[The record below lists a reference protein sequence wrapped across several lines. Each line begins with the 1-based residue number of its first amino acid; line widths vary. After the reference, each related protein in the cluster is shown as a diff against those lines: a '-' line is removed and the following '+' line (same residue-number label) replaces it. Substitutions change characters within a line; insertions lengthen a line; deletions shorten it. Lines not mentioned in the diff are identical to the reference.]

1 MQPQGITG
9 TLAHRSA
16 RHPWITLIAW
26 VATLI
31 LALVIATGWLGDAL
45 TQEAETTAGLESIE
59 AEELIEERIN
69 GGVETPAEEYVIV
82 TSDSLTV
89 DQPEFRAY
97 VESLAAEIGAL
108 DDVASVASYYQTG
121 APSMASRDG
130 HGSMLLVTLAGD
142 PDEAVDNSKD
152 FLALIENEATAT
164 AGFEVRTVGGASL
177 NSAFSHAAEE
187 TLQRGEMIGIGIA
200 ILVLIVVFGAL
211 VAAGLPLI
219 LAVVSILTTLGVTAI
234 VGQLTDL
241 SFFITNMIF
250 MIGLAVGI
258 DYVLFIVAR
267 FREEREAGH
276 DKVDAITRAGETSSK
291 AILFSGLTVVT
302 ALMGLLIVPDSLF
315 FSLGM
320 GAILVVLVSLAMT
333 MTLLPAV
340 LSLLGDRVNKGRLPL
355 IGYGRRS
362 GNRDS
367 SAWSKIARTVM
378 RRPVISAA
386 ASAGLLLALA
396 SITLTIDL
404 GSSGV
409 STLPADEPSVEAY
422 TYFKS
427 SFEGGDI
434 EPAKIVIDA
443 DDVTADEI
451 QAGVDGLLAD
461 LERDGTFGPATIET
475 APNNDLLVID
485 APIIVD
491 AQSTEAMDALSRLR
505 NEYIPAHFES
515 DSVRVGGSTA
525 LTKDF
530 TGLMVD
536 YMPLVF
542 GGVLGI
548 SFLLLLLAFR
558 SLVIPAKA
566 IVLNLLSV
574 LASYGL
580 MTLVFQHGVG
590 ADLLGF
596 KQVDRIDNWIP
607 LMLFAILFG
616 LSMDY
621 HIFLLSR
628 IKEHYD
634 QTGDNQ
640 DSVAHGLRSTASII
654 TGAAL
659 IMVGV
664 FGGFALGDLA
674 NFQQMGFGLAV
685 AVVLDA
691 TIVRTVL
698 VPSSMVLLGKRNW
711 YFPNWLEWLPRI
723 SVEGKPETHAPAAVP
738 ATSIGD

>member
-1 MQPQGITG
+1 MHPQGITG

-26 VATLI
+26 VVTLA

-45 TQEAETTAGLESIE
+45 TQEAETTANLESLE
-59 AEELIEERIN
+59 AEELIEERFN
-69 GGVETPAEEYVIV
+69 GGAETPAEEYVIV
-82 TSDSLTV
+82 TSDRFRV
-89 DQPEFRAY
+89 DQPEYQAF
-97 VESLAAEIGAL
+97 VEELAAEIGAL
-108 DDVASVASYYQTG
+108 DDVAAVATYYQTG
-121 APSMASRDG
+121 APTMVSRDAQG
-130 HGSMLLVTLAGD
+130 TMLHVTLAGD
-142 PDEAVDNSKD
+142 PDEAVENSKD
-152 FLALIENEATAT
+152 FLALIEEEAEAT
-164 AGFEVRTVGGASL
+164 AGFEVRTVGGASI
-177 NSAFSHAAEE
+177 NSAFTHAAEE

-200 ILVLIVVFGAL
+200 VLVLIVVFGAL

-234 VGQLTDL
+234 VGQVIDL

-267 FREEREAGH
+267 YREEREAGR
-276 DKVDAITRAGETSSK
+276 DKIDAITRTGETSSK

-320 GAILVVLVSLAMT
+320 GAILVVLVSLVMT

-355 IGYGRRS
+355 IGYSRGDADHRS
-362 GNRDS
+362 S
-367 SAWSKIARTVM
+367 VWTKVAHAVM

-386 ASAGLLLALA
+386 TSAGLLLVLA
-396 SITLTIDL
+396 SFILTIDL

-409 STLPADEPSVEAY
+409 STLPADQPSVEAY

-443 DDVTADEI
+443 GDVTSDEV
-451 QAGVDGLLAD
+451 QAAVDGLLAD
-461 LERDGTFGPATIET
+461 IEADGTFGAPTIET
-475 APNNDLLVID
+475 APGNDLLVID
-485 APIIVD
+485 APVLVD
-491 AQSTEAMDALSRLR
+491 AQSTQAMDAVSRLR
-505 NEYIPAHFES
+505 NEYIPAHFAE
-515 DSVRVGGSTA
+515 DTVYVGGSTA
-525 LTKDF
+525 QTKDF
-530 TGLMVD
+530 TGLMVE

-542 GGVLGI
+542 GGVLSI
-548 SFLLLLLAFR
+548 SFVLLLLAFR

-566 IVLNLLSV
+566 IVMNLLSV

-628 IKEHYD
+628 IKERYD
-634 QTGDNQ
+634 ETADNLG
-640 DSVAHGLRSTASII
+640 SVAHGLRSTASII

-711 YFPNWLEWLPRI
+711 YFPNWLEWLPKI
-723 SVEGKPETHAPAAVP
+723 SVEGKPEAHAPAAVP
-738 ATSIGD
+738 VASIGD